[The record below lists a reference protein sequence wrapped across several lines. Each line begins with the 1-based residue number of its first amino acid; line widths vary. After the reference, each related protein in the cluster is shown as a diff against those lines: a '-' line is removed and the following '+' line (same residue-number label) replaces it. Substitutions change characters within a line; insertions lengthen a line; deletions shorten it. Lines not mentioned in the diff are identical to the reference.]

1 MERAFLESF
10 GLEKE
15 QIDQILNKASSELG
29 NKLKEKENE
38 YTALN
43 QKYESLKEEL
53 TTANGTID
61 SLKKNNKD
69 NEALQNQINQYKAD
83 IEKVKAQA
91 EKDRVEMSI
100 NLALT
105 TAGAINPKTVM
116 PLINR
121 DAIVVGKDGS
131 IAGIDE
137 QIQNVL
143 ADENNAFLFKR
154 QEEIT
159 ESPNRGGYAP
169 EGSYTKPVDPSFGG
183 GVESD
188 LGKILGEQRRNE
200 KINNQSKQSV
210 DAFWNGT
217 L

>member
-1 MERAFLESF
+1 MDRAFLESF

-38 YTALN
+38 YASLN
-43 QKYESLKEEL
+43 QKYESLQEEL

-61 SLKKNNKD
+61 TLKKSNKD
-69 NEALQNQINQYKAD
+69 NEALQKQIQAYKDD

-91 EKDRVEMSI
+91 EADRIDMSI

-105 TAGAINPKTVM
+105 SAGAINPKTVM

-143 ADENNAFLFKR
+143 ADENNSFLFKR
-154 QEEIT
+154 QDDIP

-169 EGSYTKPVDPSFGG
+169 EGTYTKPTDPTFGG

-188 LGKILGEQRRNE
+188 LGKILGEQRRND
-200 KINNQSKQSV
+200 KINNESKKSV